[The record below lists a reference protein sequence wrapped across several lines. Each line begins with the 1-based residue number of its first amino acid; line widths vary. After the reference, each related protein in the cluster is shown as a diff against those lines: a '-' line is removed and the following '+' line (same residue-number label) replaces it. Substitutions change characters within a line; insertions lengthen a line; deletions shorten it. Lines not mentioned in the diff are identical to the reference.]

1 MRGRF
6 ITLEGI
12 EGVGKTTQVATVRA
26 TLEALQRPFV
36 TTREPGGTPLAE
48 DIRALVLAP
57 REEAVPGSAE
67 LLLMFAAR
75 AVHVANLIVPTLAA
89 GKDVVCDRFT
99 DATYAYQGGG
109 RHVPLPQVA
118 ALEAITHGG
127 LQPDLTVLLD
137 AAPALALQR
146 AKRRGATDRFEAE
159 TVAFFDRVRAAYLE
173 RAAAEPARFVVIDAT
188 QPLAEV
194 SAAVA
199 AAVVAAAARWNAAAP
214 AATPASTGA
223 VAPEVEQPA

>member
-26 TLEALQRPFV
+26 TLEALGRHFQG
-36 TTREPGGTPLAE
+36 TREPGGTPLAE

-57 REEAVPGSAE
+57 RAEAVPGSAE

-75 AVHVANLIVPTLAA
+75 AVHVANLIEPTLAA
-89 GKDVVCDRFT
+89 GQDVVCDRFT

-109 RHVPLPQVA
+109 RGVPVCDVA

-127 LQPDLTVLLD
+127 LQPDLTLLLD
-137 AAPALALQR
+137 APPALALQR
-146 AKRRGATDRFEAE
+146 AKRRSAADRFEAE
-159 TVAFFDRVRAAYLE
+159 TLAFFGRVRAAYLA
-173 RAAAEPARFVVIDAT
+173 RANAEPHRFVVIDAA
-188 QPLAEV
+188 QSLAMV

-199 AAVVAAAARWNAAAP
+199 
-214 AATPASTGA
+214 GA
-223 VAPEVEQPA
+223 VQASVNAWTTETTS